1 MNERIARIESHVEH
15 IINSQLRDLKLDVR
29 QIEAYLVDI
38 KINQALILS
47 KLGQLTKK

>member
-1 MNERIARIESHVEH
+1 MNERIARIESHVEY

-47 KLGQLTKK
+47 KLEQLTKK